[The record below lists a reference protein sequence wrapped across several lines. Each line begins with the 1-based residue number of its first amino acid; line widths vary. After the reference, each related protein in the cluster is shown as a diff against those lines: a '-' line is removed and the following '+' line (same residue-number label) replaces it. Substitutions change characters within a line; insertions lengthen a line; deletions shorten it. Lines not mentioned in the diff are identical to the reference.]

1 MTEPLSSE
9 QDSLRNPD
17 GTLKKGVVINPEG
30 IGGLQERPEDINIG
44 GRKLNINRV
53 SWWYDVFGRMREEDV
68 KRWNNPEP
76 EVVTLIDGEEIS
88 KKWKSGFSVLAYN
101 TFIRAGKSLKDT
113 QEVTDRTEGKAPQEL
128 KHSGTIEGELV
139 ISEEVKDAIKKAFR
153 ENIRKKPESDSG
165 ADVQGR
171 PANVGDNTV
180 QDSKG

>member
-113 QEVTDRTEGKAPQEL
+113 QEVTDRTEGRSVQKQEFSSDGLNLNIGLGQEEGKGLFKNIVREIGNEKKYIKRKA
-128 KHSGTIEGELV
+128 
-139 ISEEVKDAIKKAFR
+139 KKAKVKL
-153 ENIRKKPESDSG
+153 KKS
-165 ADVQGR
+165 
-171 PANVGDNTV
+171 
-180 QDSKG
+180 